1 MPSRAET
8 RARIEAVLR
17 GVSILLLAWMLWLSL
32 DRERPDTV
40 VSARSASLGAALR
53 EWSVS
58 GIAPDRIAVD
68 FTGTP
73 LPRERAWLSALARSG
88 SPVSWSGDLPPV
100 AVATQSVASPR
111 GGILVRAAGANGS
124 PLSIFDEVGT
134 IDTAEVIGGG
144 AAFTV
149 PAANGFVSARLGG
162 SVARTGLPDSV
173 RIRRVLVLGNAG
185 WEAKFVVAALEEDGW
200 SVDASMYVAP
210 GVSVTQG
217 STAPIDTARY
227 SLVIALDGSSA
238 SRAQEINRYV
248 ASGGGLILAGTG
260 ASLDAFSQLR
270 PATPGRLDAPAT
282 LTNENELT
290 TLRSLGAV
298 PAASLKSG
306 AVALER
312 RGATIVL
319 AARRHVA
326 GRVLHQGYLETWR
339 WRMSGGDESAND
351 HRAWW
356 TRAASSVAYAP
367 AVEGSTRIADK
378 DDAPLASLVAD
389 LGPPSSIQGPS
400 LTSAAAAVP
409 LWWLFIGLATCLLG
423 EWASRRLRGVR

>member
-17 GVSILLLAWMLWLSL
+17 GASIVLLAWMLWLSL
-32 DRERPDTV
+32 DRERPETV
-40 VSARSASLGAALR
+40 VNARSANLGEALR
-53 EWSVS
+53 DWSVA
-58 GIAPDRIAVD
+58 GIAPDRISVELD
-68 FTGTP
+68 SMP
-73 LPRERAWLSALARSG
+73 RPRERAWLSALAGAG
-88 SPVSWSGDLPPV
+88 SRVSWSGDLAPV
-100 AVATQSVASPR
+100 ALATQSVASPR
-111 GGILVRAAGANGS
+111 GGILVRAAGATGS
-124 PLSIFDEVGT
+124 RLSIFDEVGS
-134 IDTAEVIGGG
+134 IDTVEASGGG

-149 PAANGFVSARLGG
+149 PAATGFVSARAGG

-217 STAPIDTARY
+217 ATSPIDTARY
-227 SLVIALDGSSA
+227 SLVIALDGSSV
-238 SRAQEINRYV
+238 SRASEINRYV
-248 ASGGGLILAGTG
+248 ASGGGLILAGNA
-260 ASLDAFSQLR
+260 ASLEAFAQLR
-270 PATPGRLDAPAT
+270 PAAPGRIDAPAT
-282 LTNENELT
+282 LANENEPT
-290 TLRSLGAV
+290 TLRSLGLV
-298 PAASLKSG
+298 PAASLKPG

-312 RGATIVL
+312 RGATTVL

-367 AVEGSTRIADK
+367 VVRSVANVES
-378 DDAPLASLVAD
+378 DDAPMASLVED
-389 LGPPSSIQGPS
+389 LGPPSSVGGPS
-400 LTSAAAAVP
+400 LASTAATVP
-409 LWWLFIGLATCLLG
+409 IWWLFIALATCLLG
-423 EWASRRLRGVR
+423 EWASRRLRGVK

>member
-17 GVSILLLAWMLWLSL
+17 GASLLLLAWMLWLSL

-40 VSARSASLGAALR
+40 VSARSANLGAALR
-53 EWSVS
+53 DWSVS
-58 GIAPDRIAVD
+58 GIAPDRIAVSLD
-68 FTGTP
+68 RTP
-73 LPRERAWLSALARSG
+73 SPRERAWLSALARTG
-88 SPVSWSGDLPPV
+88 SSVSWSGDLAPV

-111 GGILVRAAGANGS
+111 GGILVRAAGANKS
-124 PLSIFDEVGT
+124 RLSIFDEVGA
-134 IDTAEVIGGG
+134 IDTVDASGGG
-144 AAFTV
+144 AAFAV
-149 PAANGFVSARLGG
+149 PTASGFVSARAGG

-217 STAPIDTARY
+217 DTAPIDTARY
-227 SLVIALDGSSA
+227 SLVIALDASSA
-238 SRAQEINRYV
+238 SRASEINRYV
-248 ASGGGLILAGTG
+248 ASGGGLILAGNS
-260 ASLDAFSQLR
+260 ASLDAFAQLR
-270 PATPGRLDAPAT
+270 PALPGRIDAPAT
-282 LTNENELT
+282 LANENEPT

-298 PAASLKSG
+298 PAASLRPG

-312 RGATIVL
+312 RGATTVL

-339 WRMSGGDESAND
+339 WRMSGGDESASD
-351 HRAWW
+351 HRTWW

-367 AVEGSTRIADK
+367 VVRSAPSVES
-378 DDAPLASLVAD
+378 DDAPMASLVAD
-389 LGPPSSIQGPS
+389 LGPPSTLGGAS
-400 LTSAAAAVP
+400 LASTAAAVP
-409 LWWLFIGLATCLLG
+409 IWWLFIALATCLLG
-423 EWASRRLRGVR
+423 EWASRRLRGVP

>member
-17 GVSILLLAWMLWLSL
+17 AASILLLAWMFWLSL
-32 DRERPDTV
+32 DRERPETV
-40 VSARSASLGAALR
+40 VSAGSANLGTALR
-53 EWSVS
+53 DWSVA

-68 FTGTP
+68 LAGTP

-88 SPVSWSGDLPPV
+88 SKVSWSGDLAPV
-100 AVATQSVASPR
+100 GVATQSVASPR

-124 PLSIFDEVGT
+124 RLSIFDDVGA
-134 IDTAEVIGGG
+134 IDTVEASGGG
-144 AAFTV
+144 AALTV
-149 PAANGFVSARLGG
+149 PSASGFVSARAGG
-162 SVARTGLPDSV
+162 SVARTSLPDSIRV
-173 RIRRVLVLGNAG
+173 RRVLVLGNAG
-185 WEAKFVVAALEEDGW
+185 WEAKFIVAALEEDGW

-238 SRAQEINRYV
+238 SRVSEISRYV
-248 ASGGGLILAGTG
+248 ASGGGLILAGNA
-260 ASLDAFSQLR
+260 ASLDAFAQLR
-270 PATPGRLDAPAT
+270 PATPGRIDAPAT
-282 LTNENELT
+282 LANENELT
-290 TLRSLGAV
+290 TLRSLGVV
-298 PAASLKSG
+298 PAASLKPG

-312 RGATIVL
+312 RGATTVL

-326 GRVLHQGYLETWR
+326 GRVLHQGYLETWH
-339 WRMSGGDESAND
+339 WRMSGGEESANE

-367 AVEGSTRIADK
+367 VVANSAQSADK

-389 LGPPSSIQGPS
+389 LGPPSSVNGPS
-400 LTSAAAAVP
+400 LASAAAGVP
-409 LWWLFIGLATCLLG
+409 LWWLFIGLAACLLG

>member
-17 GVSILLLAWMLWLSL
+17 GASLLLLAWMFWLSL

-40 VSARSASLGAALR
+40 VRARSANLGAALR
-53 EWSVS
+53 DWAVS
-58 GIAPDRIAVD
+58 GIAPDRIAVSLD
-68 FTGTP
+68 STP
-73 LPRERAWLSALARSG
+73 SPRERAWLSALARSG
-88 SPVSWSGDLPPV
+88 SSVSWSGELVPV

-111 GGILVRAAGANGS
+111 GGILVRAAGANKS
-124 PLSIFDEVGT
+124 RLSIFDEVGA
-134 IDTAEVIGGG
+134 IDTVDASGGG

-149 PAANGFVSARLGG
+149 PTASGFVSARSGG

-217 STAPIDTARY
+217 ATSPIDTARY
-227 SLVIALDGSSA
+227 SLVIALDASSA
-238 SRAQEINRYV
+238 SRASEITRYV
-248 ASGGGLILAGTG
+248 ASGGGLILAGNS
-260 ASLDAFSQLR
+260 ASLDAFAQLR
-270 PATPGRLDAPAT
+270 PALPGRIDAPAT
-282 LTNENELT
+282 LANGTEPT
-290 TLRSLGAV
+290 TLRSLGVV
-298 PAASLKSG
+298 PAATLKPG

-312 RGATIVL
+312 RGATTAL

-339 WRMSGGDESAND
+339 WRMSGGDESASD

-367 AVEGSTRIADK
+367 VVAGSARIADA

-389 LGPPSSIQGPS
+389 VGPPSTLSGPS
-400 LTSAAAAVP
+400 LASTAAAVP
-409 LWWLFIGLATCLLG
+409 MWWLFIALATCLLG
-423 EWASRRLRGVR
+423 EWASRRLRGVP